1 VKPVIY
7 FNSTGN
13 SGNIFFILAEVK
25 RELQKEG
32 RAQDF
37 NEMWEAVQKSG
48 GYTEALSIIRE
59 YVDLVDLD
67 LKY

>member
-1 VKPVIY
+1 MKPVIY

-25 RELQKEG
+25 RELQKQG
-32 RAQDF
+32 RIQEF
-37 NEMWEAVQKSG
+37 NTMWETVQKSG
-48 GYTEALSIIRE
+48 SYTNALGIIRE